1 MLRRKEEEPHPRKDP
16 PVVWSRESAVQLPR
30 VTGGHVPERKAPR
43 RSDFTEIEIPG
54 CLPPYMPPCERMSQ
68 PSPQHGTS
76 YQLFPAKQPPPP
88 SLPSSSSVTPP
99 KDYHLQSRAIKA
111 AVATEAV
118 IPVKNLRNMYMN
130 HAAITRE
137 MQRPS
142 PKEMVRKERPR
153 MHLEC
158 TNPGRNGPPLYPY
171 MSTRV
176 PRCEASA
183 PWVVEKPSAPAGDH
197 SLTALQIA
205 KSLSEVDFQPAES
218 KSKYRPSS
226 HSHSHRPKQHRNQ
239 GLHPSVHSEAPYCWE
254 KEASLGLEQWD
265 YLMHIG
271 QTSLSLVLFFISGK
285 LAVDGV

>member
-1 MLRRKEEEPHPRKDP
+1 MLRRKEEEVHQRKDP
-16 PVVWSRESAVQLPR
+16 PVVWSRESPVQLPR

-54 CLPPYMPPCERMSQ
+54 CLPPYMPPCGRTSP

-76 YQLFPAKQPPPP
+76 YQLFPAKQPPP
-88 SLPSSSSVTPP
+88 SLPSPSRVTPP
-99 KDYHLQSRAIKA
+99 KEYHLQSRAIKA

-142 PKEMVRKERPR
+142 QKEMVRKERPR
-153 MHLEC
+153 MHLERA
-158 TNPGRNGPPLYPY
+158 NPGLNGPPLYPY

-176 PRCEASA
+176 PRCEASV

-218 KSKYRPSS
+218 KSKYRPS
-226 HSHSHRPKQHRNQ
+226 HRPKHHRNQ
-239 GLHPSVHSEAPYCWE
+239 GLHPAGPSQVTYCWE
-254 KEASLGLEQWD
+254 KEASLRA
-265 YLMHIG
+265 
-271 QTSLSLVLFFISGK
+271 SLFHVHQLSP
-285 LAVDGV
+285 